1 MPTRASRKRQSNA
14 RITKR
19 TPRQK
24 EHKFQRRLVTFL
36 LALVVICGVGIVG
49 LRATALNENF
59 TTQTLTTG
67 DNLTQ
72 IEAQIQKAA
81 GSSLTNIPGAST
93 IVSRTISEDTT
104 KALVEAGVTDV
115 YSNTTAQIDFTKM
128 DAAVRSALSN
138 SATGLAA
145 TLADSVANSLLPEL
159 HSYFNTQLAN
169 QTQTARTQLQTAQS
183 DINAMIVPL
192 VVIAAILL
200 IWLLLVAGGLGRFLH
215 NVGWSGL
222 LGGIAGV
229 ALTQV
234 AMQLPQVTTLTAKA
248 GDLQDVARS
257 YLAAV
262 VNHMSGYYLIAGGIG
277 IALMLITIPLMRRR

>member
-1 MPTRASRKRQSNA
+1 MPAKATRKRTQNA

-24 EHKFQRRLVTFL
+24 DHKLQRRLVTFL
-36 LALVVICGVGIVG
+36 LALVVICGVGVVG
-49 LRATALNENF
+49 LRATALNEDF
-59 TTQTLTTG
+59 TTQTLSTG

-72 IEAQIQKAA
+72 IESQIQKAA

-104 KALVEAGVTDV
+104 KALVSAAVTDV

-128 DAAVRSALSN
+128 DAAVRSALTS

-169 QTQTARTQLQTAQS
+169 QTQEARNELQDLKS
-183 DINAMIVPL
+183 DVNAVIVPL
-192 VVIAAILL
+192 VVIAAVLL

-222 LGGIAGV
+222 IGGVAGL

-234 AMQLPQVTTLTAKA
+234 AMQLPQVTKLAAKA

-257 YLAAV
+257 YMAAV

-277 IALMLITIPLMRRR
+277 LALMLITIPLMRRR